1 MALGLLQE
9 MPRRDL
15 QAHVISCSSVISGC
29 EKGASWEAALGFLGE
44 MPSRSLQPE
53 LLSCDAAISACEKG
67 MQ

>member
-1 MALGLLQE
+1 

-15 QAHVISCSSVISGC
+15 QADVISCSAVISAC
-29 EKGASWEAALGFLGE
+29 EKGACWEAAIGFLWE
-44 MPSRSLQPE
+44 TSRRSLQPE